1 MKRDIKTAGKENERR
16 LPLQKHDYLDSLT
29 SYDRQRLR
37 GEAYKR
43 YLELTGFTTEEYT
56 ARGAWAHTEPHKRTV
71 CILPPERRDPY
82 LPIEVHEM
90 LHNLYPDAPEEL
102 IHEMAFEPSRQYEAR
117 SKAIIKYR

>member
-1 MKRDIKTAGKENERR
+1 MEANNKAIEKETSEK
-16 LPLQKHDYLDSLT
+16 LPLQRHDYLDSLT
-29 SYDRQRLR
+29 HYDRQRLR

-56 ARGAWAHTEPHKRTV
+56 ARGAWAHTEPQRKII
-71 CILPPERRDPY
+71 CKLPPERSDYR
-82 LPIEVHEM
+82 LPIEVHEI

-117 SKAIIKYR
+117 SRAIIKYR